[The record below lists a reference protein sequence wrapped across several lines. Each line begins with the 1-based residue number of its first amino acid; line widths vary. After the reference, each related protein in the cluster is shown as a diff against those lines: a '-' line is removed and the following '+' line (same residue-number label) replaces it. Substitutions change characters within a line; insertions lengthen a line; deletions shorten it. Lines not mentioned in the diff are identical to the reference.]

1 MDVRLPDGTI
11 IKGVPDGTSRM
22 ELAQKLKSNGRAV
35 PDEWLR
41 ESYGEGVQRTSAAF
55 DKAASAGGPGGVLGT
70 LNTAGNTAAAA
81 LDVGTGIA
89 TGVAGDIAGFGTS
102 LVTQDPKKG
111 EAVKRALTVE
121 PESAAGK
128 AGQEYVGA
136 LAKPIGE
143 LAGKPAAWLKAHGY
157 PIAAQGLTAAEDVL
171 GGGELATGAKA
182 TRALVRTGAQAA
194 RTGAQAARSGARV
207 AGETAVAGAQR
218 ARAALPAAVR
228 EGAGRIAAK
237 GEERAAVRAAEEAPK
252 QDKVAAARSL
262 GIKIPPSEVT
272 GAPAG
277 KVLEGAGGKIQTE
290 QAFSRA
296 NAKVLNRKAGAE
308 IGLSERQSLTP
319 ANIER
324 AKQKAFTVY
333 DRVKKAGRITL
344 DGTYREALGKVKE
357 RTAGAAEDFP
367 EDTNELIDKEIA
379 KFDRPSADAS
389 SMLEKIKSLRSRAGR
404 NMQSPDAE
412 KFELGIAQKKI
423 ATAME
428 EAIERAVPDK
438 GLIADFRA
446 ARQQLAKI
454 YNVEEALGPSGNV
467 NAAVLARQLKRGVPL
482 SGNLKAIAELYGEF
496 PRVLRSV
503 DALGGHAAF
512 SALDYL
518 VGGVEA
524 AANPHAAL
532 RIVGALAGRPLARGI
547 IGSRPYQRAAVKARE
562 VTPSLPTRAARAIA
576 GPQSPALGTTIG
588 EALEGPK

>member
-35 PDEWLR
+35 PDEWLK
-41 ESYGEGVQRTSAAF
+41 ESYGEGVARTGAAF

-81 LDVGTGIA
+81 LDVGTSVA

-111 EAVKRALTVE
+111 EAVKRALTVQ
-121 PESAAGK
+121 PESTAGK

-136 LAKPIGE
+136 LARPVGE

-157 PIAAQGLTAAEDVL
+157 PIAAQGVTAAQDVL

-182 TRALVRTGAQAA
+182 ARALVRTG
-194 RTGAQAARSGARV
+194 TEAARSGARV

-272 GAPAG
+272 GAHVG
-277 KVLEGAGGKIQTE
+277 KVLEGPAGKIQTE
-290 QAFSRA
+290 KAFSRA
-296 NAKVLNRKAGAE
+296 NAKVVNRKAGAE

-324 AKQKAFTVY
+324 AKQKAFSVY
-333 DRVKKAGRITL
+333 DRVKRAGRITL
-344 DGTYREALGKVKE
+344 DDAYREALGKVKE
-357 RTAGAAEDFP
+357 RTAGAAADFP

-379 KFDRPSADAS
+379 KFNRPSADAS
-389 SMLEKIKSLRSRAGR
+389 SMLEKIKSLRDRAGR

-454 YNVEEALGPSGNV
+454 YNVEEAVGPSGNIS
-467 NAAVLARQLKRGVPL
+467 AAVLARQLKRGVPL
-482 SGNLKAIAELYGEF
+482 SGNLKAIAETYLEF
-496 PRVLRSV
+496 PQVLRSV

-547 IGSRPYQRAAVKARE
+547 IGSRAYQRAAVKPRE

-576 GPQSPALGTTIG
+576 GPQSPALGTTIR